1 MTTTE
6 QVILKPGQQ
15 SELSTEGIIEV
26 KEVNTSL
33 YTEWKDDR
41 FIFKDTPLEDIM
53 RSMARW
59 YDFDVIYA
67 DASLKS
73 LCFTGNIP
81 RGTSVEEIFILLGKT
96 KRIQFQVTHKTI
108 TIMKEP

>member
-1 MTTTE
+1 
-6 QVILKPGQQ
+6 
-15 SELSTEGIIEV
+15 V

-33 YTEWKDDR
+33 YTAWKDDR
-41 FIFKDTPLEDIM
+41 FTFKDTPLEEIM

-59 YDFDVIYA
+59 YDFDVVY
-67 DASLKS
+67 DDVSLKS

-81 RGTSVEEIFILLGKT
+81 RETSVEEIFNLLGKT
-96 KRIQFQVTHKTI
+96 KRIKFQITNKTI